1 MVRRGS
7 LKLSHWHLPLQLRPA
22 GPKGYS
28 TQEED
33 LCGGQDETA
42 VASATNSEAERGDG
56 QKRWDRA
63 YLLILE
69 ISQTLK
75 QEQRKA
81 FEEVNHASSDICP
94 GIDPEPGP
102 RSND

>member
-1 MVRRGS
+1 MKRQWQVQRTV
-7 LKLSHWHLPLQLRPA
+7 KQ
-22 GPKGYS
+22 
-28 TQEED
+28 
-33 LCGGQDETA
+33 
-42 VASATNSEAERGDG
+42 SEDG

-69 ISQTLK
+69 ITQTLK
-75 QEQRKA
+75 QDQRMA
-81 FEEVNHASSDICP
+81 FEEVNHASSDLCP